1 MKKFIYSALF
11 RLLAFV
17 ICIASMISV
26 GICSTGLI
34 MHFTNSTGSTSFLD
48 KYISTNYNAFYNH
61 SKNLLHNL
69 VYHDNGYGNTDGV
82 YEWYGAHTTNMR
94 FVVQKR
100 RYGEVVF
107 DSTGGSG
114 KEPWYT
120 VYYKAYVANTT
131 RGDISSQLV
140 MVDEHNNDEN
150 TYAISGYID
159 TTFPIFDEYSKD
171 YYFLKFRY
179 DISKN
184 VTLVGIALAV
194 SVFIMLSSFVFLL
207 KVAGRTKDGTC
218 RAESIKDKI
227 PFDLI
232 LGLLV
237 LAVFLM
243 VACFIDGTRD
253 ELLKL
258 IFTSLTIMT
267 GCVLF
272 LGASMTFASR
282 VKNRR
287 FLKNNIIYIVL
298 KFIFNVLKRIIS
310 FAHDIPFV
318 LRSVLV
324 VVIVVVVDL
333 IILISVSASAPFSEA
348 LWVIKTLAYGIAA
361 IYVSIVL
368 YRLKKGGEAL
378 ARGDLE
384 YKTDT
389 SLFLMDFKQHGEN
402 LNSIAMGMH
411 EAVENRMKSERMKT
425 ELITNVSHDLKTPLT
440 SIINYS
446 ELIAKEECENK
457 NHREYSDVLLRK
469 SKHLKRLLEDLL
481 EVSKATSG
489 NMDVSLSQL
498 DAGILLNQLSGEFQD
513 KVKESGLQ
521 LVVTEPAESLY
532 VMADERRIWRVFEN
546 LMNNAC
552 KYSLKGSRIYIVLSE
567 KEDNVVFSF
576 KNTSATELNISASE
590 LMERFVRGDS
600 SRSTEGSG
608 LGLSIASTFTEIQ
621 GGRFEITV
629 DGDLFRV
636 DVTLKKA

>member
-1 MKKFIYSALF
+1 MKKFIYSTLF
-11 RLLAFV
+11 RFVAFI
-17 ICIASMISV
+17 ICIASMVSV
-26 GICSTGLI
+26 GICGTGLI
-34 MHFTNSTGSTSFLD
+34 MSSTDDIGDTPLLD
-48 KYISTNYNAFYNH
+48 RYISANYNAFYND
-61 SKNLLHNL
+61 SKSLLHSL
-69 VYHDNGYGNTDGV
+69 IYYDYEYGNTDGA
-82 YEWYGAHTTNMR
+82 YEWRGPHTTNMR

-100 RYGEVVF
+100 KYGEIIF
-107 DSTGGSG
+107 DSTGDSG

-120 VYYKAYVANTT
+120 VYFKAYVADNVE
-131 RGDISSQLV
+131 GGISSQIV
-140 MVDEHNNDEN
+140 MVDEHSNDEN
-150 TYAISGYID
+150 TYAVAGYIE
-159 TTFPIFDEYSKD
+159 TSFPIFDEYSKD

-179 DISKN
+179 GVKAHI
-184 VTLVGIALAV
+184 TLVIIAFAV
-194 SVFIMLSSFVFLL
+194 SVIVMITSFVLLL
-207 KVAGRTKDGTC
+207 KSAGRTKDGTC
-218 RAESIKDKI
+218 RAENIQDKI

-232 LGLLV
+232 LGLSV

-243 VACFIDGTRD
+243 VVYFIDDTRD

-258 IFTSLTIMT
+258 IFTALTITT

-282 VKNRR
+282 VRNGR

-298 KFIFNVLKRIIS
+298 KFVFTVLKKIIS
-310 FAHDIPFV
+310 FVRDIPFV

-324 VVIVVVVDL
+324 IVIVVVVDL
-333 IILISVSASAPFSEA
+333 IILVSVSAGAPLSEA
-348 LWVIKTLAYGIAA
+348 LWVMKTFAYAVAA
-361 IYVSIVL
+361 IYVSVML

-378 ARGDLE
+378 AKGNLE

-402 LNSIAMGMH
+402 LNSIAAGMH

-446 ELIAKEECENK
+446 ELIAKEECENE
-457 NHREYSDVLLRK
+457 NHKEYSEVLLRK

-489 NMDVSLSQL
+489 NMEVSLTRL
-498 DAGILLNQLSGEFQD
+498 DAVILLNQLSGEFED
-513 KVKESGLQ
+513 KIKESGLQ
-521 LVVTEPAESLY
+521 LVVTGAEDSFY

-567 KEDNVVFSF
+567 DGENVTFSF

-621 GGRFEITV
+621 GGKFEITI

>member
-1 MKKFIYSALF
+1 MKKFIYSTLF
-11 RLLAFV
+11 RFVAFI
-17 ICIASMISV
+17 ICIASMVSV
-26 GICSTGLI
+26 GICGTGLI
-34 MHFTNSTGSTSFLD
+34 MSSNDDIGDTPLLD
-48 KYISTNYNAFYNH
+48 KYISTNYNAFYND
-61 SKNLLHNL
+61 SKNLLHSL
-69 VYHDNGYGNTDGV
+69 IYYDYEYGNTDGV
-82 YEWYGAHTTNMR
+82 YEWRGPHTTNMR
-94 FVVQKR
+94 FIVQKR
-100 RYGEVVF
+100 KGGEIIF
-107 DSTGGSG
+107 DSTGDSG

-120 VYYKAYVANTT
+120 VYFKVYVADNVE
-131 RGDISSQLV
+131 GGISSQIV
-140 MVDEHNNDEN
+140 MVDEYNNDEN
-150 TYAISGYID
+150 TYAVAGYIE
-159 TTFPIFDEYSKD
+159 TSFPIFDEYSKD

-179 DISKN
+179 GVKAHI
-184 VTLVGIALAV
+184 TLVIIAFAV
-194 SVFIMLSSFVFLL
+194 SAIVMITSFVLLL
-207 KVAGRTKDGTC
+207 KSAGRTKDGTC
-218 RAESIKDKI
+218 RAENIQDKI

-232 LGLLV
+232 LGLSV

-243 VACFIDGTRD
+243 VVYFIDDTRD

-258 IFTSLTIMT
+258 IFTALTITT

-282 VKNRR
+282 VRNGR
-287 FLKNNIIYIVL
+287 FLRNNIIYIVL
-298 KFIFNVLKRIIS
+298 KFVFTVLKKIIS
-310 FAHDIPFV
+310 FVRDIPFV
-318 LRSVLV
+318 LRSVLIV
-324 VVIVVVVDL
+324 AIVVVVDL
-333 IILISVSASAPFSEA
+333 IILVSVSAGTPLSEA
-348 LWVIKTLAYGIAA
+348 LWVMKTLAYAVAA
-361 IYVSIVL
+361 IYVSVML

-378 ARGDLE
+378 AKGNLE

-402 LNSIAMGMH
+402 LNSIAAGMH

-446 ELIAKEECENK
+446 ELIAKEECENE
-457 NHREYSDVLLRK
+457 NHKEYSEVLLRK

-489 NMDVSLSQL
+489 NMEVNLTRL
-498 DAGILLNQLSGEFQD
+498 DAVILLNQLSGEFED
-513 KVKESGLQ
+513 KIKESGLQ
-521 LVVTEPAESLY
+521 LVVTGAEDSFY

-567 KEDNVVFSF
+567 DGENVTFSF

-600 SRSTEGSG
+600 SRSSEGSG

-621 GGRFEITV
+621 GGKFEITI

>member
-1 MKKFIYSALF
+1 MKKFIYSAFF
-11 RLLAFV
+11 RFVAFV
-17 ICIASMISV
+17 ICIASMISAGV
-26 GICSTGLI
+26 CGTGLI
-34 MHFTNSTGSTSFLD
+34 MCSTDGVGDTPLLD
-48 KYISTNYNAFYNH
+48 KYISTNYNAFYNA
-61 SKNLLHNL
+61 SKNLLQNL
-69 VYHDNGYGNTDGV
+69 IYCDNAYGNTDGV

-100 RYGEVVF
+100 KGGEIIF
-107 DSTGGSG
+107 DSTGDSG
-114 KEPWYT
+114 KEPWY
-120 VYYKAYVANTT
+120 VVCFKAYVGNTVD
-131 RGDISSQLV
+131 GDISSQIV
-140 MVDEHNNDEN
+140 MVDEYNVDEN
-150 TYAISGYID
+150 TYGISGYID
-159 TTFPIFDEYSKD
+159 TTFPIFDKYSKD

-184 VTLVGIALAV
+184 VTLVAIAFAV
-194 SVFIMLSSFVFLL
+194 SVIIMITTFILL
-207 KVAGRTKDGTC
+207 IRVAGRTNDGTC

-232 LGLLV
+232 LGLSV

-243 VACFIDGTRD
+243 VVFLIDDTRD

-258 IFTSLTIMT
+258 IFTALTITT

-272 LGASMTFASR
+272 LGVSMTFASR
-282 VKNRR
+282 AKNGR

-298 KFIFNVLKRIIS
+298 KFVFTVLKKIFS
-310 FAHDIPFV
+310 FARDIPFV
-318 LRSVLV
+318 LRSVLIV
-324 VVIVVVVDL
+324 AIVVVVDL
-333 IILISVSASAPFSEA
+333 IILVSVSAGAPLSEA
-348 LWVIKTLAYGIAA
+348 LWVMKTLAYAVAA
-361 IYVSIVL
+361 IYVSVML

-378 ARGDLE
+378 AKGNLE

-402 LNSIAMGMH
+402 LNSIAAGMH

-446 ELIAKEECENK
+446 ELIAKEECENEK
-457 NHREYSDVLLRK
+457 HKEYSDVLLRK

-489 NMDVSLSQL
+489 NMDVSLSRL
-498 DAGILLNQLSGEFQD
+498 DAVILLNQLSGEFQD

-521 LVVTEPAESLY
+521 LVISEPAESLY

-567 KEDNVVFSF
+567 EGENVTFSF

-600 SRSTEGSG
+600 SRSSEGSG

-621 GGRFEITV
+621 DGKFEITI